1 MRTMELG
8 VSELRVPPVAVGCM
22 RLAGIAGKKV
32 EEFVKTAIG
41 LGLNFFDHADIY
53 GGGSCE
59 SVFAD
64 AAGMNDDVREKI
76 FIQSK
81 CGIRKGMYDFSK
93 EHILEAVDG
102 SLKRLRTDYLDVLL
116 LHRPDTLMEP
126 EEVAEAFTALKDAG
140 KVRHF
145 GVSNFKPMQI
155 QLLQKYLPMP
165 LIVDQLQFSPTES
178 NMIRSGMEVNMS
190 TEGAADRDGSV
201 LDFCRLND
209 ITIQAWSPFQYGFFE
224 GVYLGSD
231 KYPELNRVID
241 EIAAKY
247 GVSNTAVATAW
258 ILRHPAH
265 IQMIAGTMNEKR
277 IAEIVAASELV
288 LEREEWYKI
297 YLAAGHML
305 P

>member
-8 VSELRVPPVAVGCM
+8 VSGLRVPPVAVGCM
-22 RLAGIAGKKV
+22 RLAGIAGNKA

-126 EEVAEAFTALKDAG
+126 EEVAEAFDQLKSSG
-140 KVRHF
+140 KVLHF
-145 GVSNFKPMQI
+145 GVSNQNPGQME
-155 QLLQKYLPMP
+155 LLSKYLNQP
-165 LIVDQLQFSPTES
+165 IIADQLQFGPAHTG
-178 NMIRSGMEVNMS
+178 MIDSGLNVNTMFD
-190 TEGAADRDGSV
+190 AAAVRDGGV
-201 LDFCRLND
+201 LEYCRLKD

-224 GVYLGSD
+224 GVFLGSE
-231 KYPELNRVID
+231 KYAELSKVIA
-241 EIAAKY
+241 ELAEKY
-247 GVSNTAVATAW
+247 GVTDNGIITAW
-258 ILRHPAH
+258 VLRHPAN
-265 IQMIAGTMNEKR
+265 IMMISGTMNAGR
-277 IAEIVAASELV
+277 LAEIAAGTEVTMS
-288 LEREEWYKI
+288 REDWYRM
-297 YLAAGHML
+297 YLAAGNRL